1 MKHPDLGSALA
12 QLYPD
17 ADHCRDFR
25 VDDRGDG
32 EGPSLAYWDEAKLGP
47 QPTADK
53 VDKAA
58 KAWQK
63 GQADRE
69 KRGKLRDK
77 LSSTEFIEAYL
88 ESKLGNEAP
97 MNALLERYKALKG

>member
-17 ADHCRDFR
+17 ADHLRDFR
-25 VDDRGDG
+25 VEYRGDG
-32 EGPSLAYWDEAKLGP
+32 EGPILAYWDEAKLGP

-53 VDKAA
+53 IDKAA
-58 KAWQK
+58 KEWQK
-63 GQADRE
+63 GQSGRE
-69 KRGKLRDK
+69 KRGKLREK
-77 LSSTEFIEAYL
+77 LGSAEFIEAYF

-97 MNALLERYKALKG
+97 MTALLERYKAIK